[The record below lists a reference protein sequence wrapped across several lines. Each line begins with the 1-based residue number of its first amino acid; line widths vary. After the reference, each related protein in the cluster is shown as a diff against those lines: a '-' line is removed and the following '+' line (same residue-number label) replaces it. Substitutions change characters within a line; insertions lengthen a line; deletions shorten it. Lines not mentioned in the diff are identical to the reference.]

1 MAIER
6 RAEAAWVE
14 SKEYWEIKVQKNGTR
29 KSFRSSVKGRKGKHE
44 AEAKADKW
52 LATGTVEMRFSEAW
66 DSFLKWHKS
75 HNGTSNYKKH
85 ESYGRLYII
94 PRLKLKRLSA
104 IKANDWQSCIDAG
117 ANHGLS
123 RRSCE
128 NIRASITAFLRYARK
143 ERWEF
148 VRLEDGDLH
157 IPNKAKPKKP
167 KIILQPS
174 DVQTLFSDPYIIHYG
189 KKKHAHWIFA
199 WRMYVV
205 SGMRRGELCGLRNE
219 DVDDKYISIHR
230 NINTENETTFGK
242 NDNARRSFLIT
253 PSMRSVL
260 NDQAEYLKQ
269 QGIVSEWV
277 FPDEFGEC
285 SDPNKVYDRWC
296 TYREQHGML
305 SSIHG
310 LRHTFVSI
318 NKSDMPS
325 ELLKMVVGHSE
336 DMDTTGVYGHEIE
349 GDKERAANIMEDNFN
364 RVLAYSSNKSN

>member
-1 MAIER
+1 MATTR
-6 RAEAAWVE
+6 RAEAVWID
-14 SKEYWEIKVQKNGTR
+14 SKEYWEIKVQKDGTR
-29 KSFRSSVKGRKGKHE
+29 KSFRSNQKGRKGKHE

-52 LATGTVEMRFSEAW
+52 LATGTQEMRFDTAW

-85 ESYGRLYII
+85 ESYGRLYIL
-94 PRLKLKRLSA
+94 PHLKLKRLST
-104 IKANDWQSCIDAG
+104 IKPTDWQRCIDSG
-117 ANHGLS
+117 ADHLS

-148 VRLEDGDLH
+148 IRLEDGDLH

-167 KIILQPS
+167 KIVLQPGE
-174 DVQTLFSDPYIIHYG
+174 VQTLFSDPYIIHYG
-189 KKKHAHWIFA
+189 KKKHAHWIYA

-205 SGMRRGELCGLRNE
+205 SGLRRGELCGLRNE
-219 DVDDKYISIHR
+219 DIIENRITIRR
-230 NINTENETTFGK
+230 NINTENETTYGK
-242 NDNARRSFLIT
+242 NDNARRTFLIT
-253 PSMRSVL
+253 QDMRTIL
-260 NDQAEYLKQ
+260 NDQAKYLKQ
-269 QGIVSEWV
+269 NGIVSDWV
-277 FPDEFGEC
+277 FPDEYGDC
-285 SDPNKVYDRWC
+285 ADPNKVYDRWR
-296 TYREQHGML
+296 TYREQHGMQ

-318 NKSDMPS
+318 NKSDMPE

-349 GDKERAANIMEDNFN
+349 GDKERAARIMEDNFS
-364 RVLAYSSNKSN
+364 RILAYSSKK